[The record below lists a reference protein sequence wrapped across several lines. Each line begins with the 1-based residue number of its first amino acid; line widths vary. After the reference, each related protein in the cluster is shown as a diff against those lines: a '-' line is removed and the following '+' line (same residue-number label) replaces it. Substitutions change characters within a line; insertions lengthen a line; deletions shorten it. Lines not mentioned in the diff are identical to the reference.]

1 MRLFPVDDNG
11 GGDGGDGGDGG
22 AGGKDERISGVMC
35 DIGQGKG
42 VHAQVH

>member
-1 MRLFPVDDNG
+1 MRLFSVDDNG
-11 GGDGGDGGDGG
+11 GGDGGDGG